1 MDHPAPQDVVD
12 LTASTQRGRCC
23 SRPLCNRVADV
34 ILIFEYAASHVELD
48 WSPEQHD
55 PNLLE
60 LCLEHAESF
69 RPPNGWTV
77 EDRRSLIAA
86 IGDYGSL
93 AN

>member
-1 MDHPAPQDVVD
+1 M
-12 LTASTQRGRCC
+12 
-23 SRPLCNRVADV
+23 CNRVADV
-34 ILIFEYAASHVELD
+34 VLMFEYAASHVVLD

-60 LCLEHAESF
+60 LCLEHSETF

-77 EDRRSLIAA
+77 DDRRGVIAA
-86 IGDYGSL
+86 VGDYGSL

>member
-1 MDHPAPQDVVD
+1 MDHSVPPDQVD
-12 LTASTQRGRCC
+12 LTVRDQRGRCC

-34 ILIFEYAASHVELD
+34 VLVFEYAARHVALD
-48 WSPEQHD
+48 WSLEQHD

-60 LCLEHAESF
+60 LCLGHAETF

-77 EDRRSLIAA
+77 EDRRSVISA